1 MPPPKLLDQL
11 RAHLCVQHYALRTER
26 TYVEWVRR
34 YILFHAK
41 RHPRDMGA
49 PELEA
54 FLTHLAVERGVSAS
68 TQNQAK
74 AALLFL
80 YKSVLGMPDLPWLS
94 DVVAARGGRRRLPV
108 VLTPREAREL
118 LMQLSGPVGLA
129 ASLLYGSGLR
139 LMECLRLRVKD
150 VEFER
155 RELVVREGKG
165 GKDRVTVLPENLIAP
180 LRQQLTHAR
189 ALHQKDLAAGRGGVW
204 LPDALALKY
213 PTRRAPGAGSGCFP
227 RRCCPPTRARARSGA
242 TTCTSRACSAPWRS
256 PPAAPAS
263 TSPAPRTCCAIPSP
277 PTCCRPATTSAP
289 CRSCSAMPT

>member
-1 MPPPKLLDQL
+1 
-11 RAHLCVQHYALRTER
+11 
-26 TYVEWVRR
+26 
-34 YILFHAK
+34 
-41 RHPRDMGA
+41 
-49 PELEA
+49 
-54 FLTHLAVERGVSAS
+54 VERGVSAS

-94 DVVAARGGRRRLPV
+94 DVVAARGGRRRRPV

-118 LMQLSGPVGLA
+118 LLQLSGPVGLA

-155 RELVVREGKG
+155 REILVREGKG

-180 LRQQLTHAR
+180 LQQQLAHAR

-204 LPDALALKY
+204 LPDALAVKY
-213 PTRRAPGAGSGCFP
+213 PHAPRAARRAPGAGSGCSR
-227 RRCCPPTRARARSGA
+227 RRCCRSTRAPARSGA
-242 TTCTSRACSAPWRS
+242 TTRTSRACSAPWRS

-263 TSPAPRTCCAIPSP
+263 PSPARRTCCATPSRR
-277 PTCCRPATTSAP
+277 TCCRPATTSA
-289 CRSCSAMPT
+289 R